1 MKTSQNKERIA
12 KVLARAGVASR
23 RDVEKMIAEGR
34 ITLEGKAV
42 TTPATFISTTRD
54 VKVDGKAVAEKE
66 QTRLWLYHKPR
77 GLVTSHKDEA
87 GRSTVFDALPNNMP
101 RVISVGR
108 LDINT
113 EGLLLLTNDG
123 ELARYLEHPS
133 SGIRRKYRVRVHG
146 KVNKEELKKLK
157 KGITV
162 EGVNYGP
169 IRAEVE
175 KVQGT
180 NTWLTLFLKEG
191 KNREVKKVLG
201 HLGMKVTRL
210 IRTHFGPFALGNLN
224 REGIREISAERI
236 REIWNRKK

>member
-1 MKTSQNKERIA
+1 M
-12 KVLARAGVASR
+12 LARAGVASR
-23 RDVEKMIAEGR
+23 REVEKMIEAGR
-34 ITLEGKAV
+34 ITLEGKVV
-42 TTPATFISTTRD
+42 TSPATFISSTRE
-54 VKVDGKAVAEKE
+54 VKVDDKTVSKKE
-66 QTRLWLYHKPR
+66 ETRLWLYHKPQ

-87 GRSTVFDALPNNMP
+87 GRPTVFDALPKTLP

-133 SGIRRKYRVRVHG
+133 SGIRRKYRGRVHG
-146 KVNKEELKKLK
+146 KIDREELKKLE

-162 EGVNYGP
+162 EGINYGP

-175 KVQGT
+175 KVQGA
-180 NTWLTLFLKEG
+180 NAWLTIGLKEG
-191 KNREVKKVLG
+191 KNREVKRVLG
-201 HLGMKVTRL
+201 HLGLEVTRL

-224 REGIREISAERI
+224 RGGIREITTERI